1 MGCDC
6 GIRVET
12 EAEKKV
18 CEKSAELEAP
28 DQVCMFDA
36 GKPLIQET
44 FDSATKRR
52 RGAIRELWGDVRLVM
67 FPGLST
73 SKSVVGV
80 QIQIWMYIKTETSSV
95 FSFNCIGK
103 KITTLILFTYS

>member
-12 EAEKKV
+12 EAEKKE
-18 CEKSAELEAP
+18 CQKSAELEAP
-28 DQVCMFDA
+28 DQVCMCEQYDA
-36 GKPLIQET
+36 TNTQKNLNSVI
-44 FDSATKRR
+44 KRR
-52 RGAIRELWGDVRLVM
+52 RGTIRELWGDVRLVM

-80 QIQIWMYIKTETSSV
+80 QIQIWTHK
-95 FSFNCIGK
+95 N
-103 KITTLILFTYS
+103 